1 MIDKEKK
8 ILREPDREGRLRMYL
23 EKENGQKHMKKHYLK
38 ALTRFIIFFVSILL
52 FLFILD
58 YYILPPK
65 TVYVPI
71 TKTVTVIK
79 EVKVPAVVVQQH
91 DNKIIIQPTIK
102 SCQKYLLHED
112 NEMDKGEKLA
122 HECYR

>member
-1 MIDKEKK
+1 MIDK
-8 ILREPDREGRLRMYL
+8 
-23 EKENGQKHMKKHYLK
+23 QKHFYQLLHL
-38 ALTRFIIFFVSILL
+38 INILL
-52 FLFILD
+52 FISLVLAGWLF
-58 YYILPPK
+58 LPPK
-65 TVYVPI
+65 TVYVPV
-71 TKTVTVIK
+71 TKTVTIIK

-122 HECYR
+122 HECYK